1 MSRSM
6 RPLSRRL
13 LSLQCRRHQST
24 NSTQKP
30 AHSREQV
37 QDFLHEQDDLY
48 LAAVKRRVESI
59 ERQARK
65 IGMIAWKTTNDG
77 GHIQINPDI
86 PAYKAAPWQKQSQV
100 YRSLVERMVK
110 QTERIRLN
118 VSDLQVESYP
128 SDSDIGGDSASVASL
143 AKQDRDK
150 MLLQTRMEKEDALFE
165 LRNNELAHRR
175 RFEEGL
181 DSFEKEVEKYRLNS
195 QKTPM
200 PPQFGME
207 RKSLKENVNKA
218 RDDSKKPVKQEEE
231 GWGLPTKVSKTTSA
245 PVSRKTSNPFDKASS
260 KSSALKPSDEGT
272 ARSSA
277 AANEIPRTSD
287 DKTSTS
293 TSSSTNEKK
302 AAGRADASTSSSTQK
317 PQTDEARSGEV
328 STSKS
333 KAAKI
338 RNSLMDLQRQLEKA
352 R

>member
-13 LSLQCRRHQST
+13 LSLQCRRHEST
-24 NSTQKP
+24 NSAPKP

-37 QDFLHEQDDLY
+37 QDFLHEHDDRY

-59 ERQARK
+59 ERQTRK
-65 IGMIAWKTTNDG
+65 IAMIAWKITNDG
-77 GHIQINPDI
+77 GHIQLNPDI
-86 PAYKAAPWQKQSQV
+86 PAYKVAPWQKQGQV
-100 YRSLVERMVK
+100 HKSLVERMLK

-150 MLLQTRMEKEDALFE
+150 MLLQTRMEKEDALLE
-165 LRNNELAHRR
+165 LRNTELAHRR

-181 DSFEKEVEKYRLNS
+181 DSFEKEVEKYRLDR

-200 PPQFGME
+200 HPPVGME

-218 RDDSKKPVKQEEE
+218 RDDSKKPVKKEEE
-231 GWGLPTKVSKTTSA
+231 GWGSHTKITKIFSATALPKM
-245 PVSRKTSNPFDKASS
+245 PNPFEKASS
-260 KSSALKPSDEGT
+260 KSPVPTSSDEGT
-272 ARSSA
+272 ARFSTA
-277 AANEIPRTSD
+277 
-287 DKTSTS
+287 DKEASTGAQ
-293 TSSSTNEKK
+293 K
-302 AAGRADASTSSSTQK
+302 AAGSASANADACTSSPTQK
-317 PQTDEARSGEV
+317 THNESVQGVGEG
-328 STSKS
+328 STGKS
-333 KAAKI
+333 MTAKPK
-338 RNSLMDLQRQLEKA
+338 NSLTDLHRQLLKA